1 MWKTKHHDFEEPE
14 EWEQPVADEQV
25 PGHMLWEGF
34 GVLDSSFRH
43 MEIALNGKWE
53 FITCTY
59 KLQKQFLNFWIKVVI
74 SNF

>member
-1 MWKTKHHDFEEPE
+1 MYVKNPHDFEEPE

-43 MEIALNGKWE
+43 MEIVLNRK
-53 FITCTY
+53 
-59 KLQKQFLNFWIKVVI
+59 
-74 SNF
+74 